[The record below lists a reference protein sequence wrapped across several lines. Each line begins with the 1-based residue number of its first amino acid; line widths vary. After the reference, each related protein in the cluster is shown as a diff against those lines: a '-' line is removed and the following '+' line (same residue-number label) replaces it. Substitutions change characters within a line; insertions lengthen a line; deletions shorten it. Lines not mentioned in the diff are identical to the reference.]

1 MPVMF
6 GNGPITLPSLQTPIR
21 CFIVSDS
28 RATPSSTSKV
38 SRSEVPRVI
47 FFEEDMVCAFLFLFS
62 ESFDQNNI
70 GRDCK
75 NPNPEYAEAR
85 FTNMTFE
92 HVRTSTS
99 LISVWELD
107 SDSDFT

>member
-47 FFEEDMVCAFLFLFS
+47 FFDEDMHGVRFCSCLVRVLIKIILV
-62 ESFDQNNI
+62 EIVKTLTQNMQK
-70 GRDCK
+70 RD
-75 NPNPEYAEAR
+75 
-85 FTNMTFE
+85 
-92 HVRTSTS
+92 
-99 LISVWELD
+99 LQI
-107 SDSDFT
+107 